1 VYFVLILPNNYSD
14 RKTERKKELYTTAT
28 VHHWV
33 QQADDRTVHT
43 NHKTQLQHIM
53 MVYYPSVYWL
63 IIHIEIITSNNYLSL
78 SLSLSLSFQS

>member
-53 MVYYPSVYWL
+53 MVYYPSVYW
-63 IIHIEIITSNNYLSL
+63 NYSYLTMCMIVNLRKRNRKRKRKST
-78 SLSLSLSFQS
+78 F